1 MDRKITDI
9 LPPKKGRFVKK
20 IIREVEEIEE
30 PIVPEEKEERQ
41 KKPSLPPK
49 ITGVIIAIIVLVL
62 AASFSY
68 FYLSQ
73 AIIDFWPETQTLN
86 FETKITVD
94 TIRET
99 ADFGEKIIPGKL
111 FEKEKTVT
119 EIFYSSGK
127 VQKENKASGNILVY
141 NEYSADDQPLL
152 ATTRFVS
159 SEGKIFRAPERITIP
174 GGHYEQGKFVPG
186 EINIT
191 VVADEPG
198 SEYNIEPSTF
208 SIPGFAG
215 TARYTKFYA
224 RSFQPMTGGFSEE
237 VPKIT
242 EEDLESAENAL
253 SQQAKEEV
261 EELLK
266 NDLGQ
271 QVISEFEF
279 SNKAIKTEVIEIFT
293 LAKVG
298 DEAEEFS
305 YQVKVK
311 SETIIF
317 KSKDLEDFVKEY
329 ILPQVPEG
337 KKIYEDSLS
346 INYDPE
352 TTALESGKMVLSLD
366 ISIKAYS
373 DVDMTALKPGLKERS
388 QLEAKIFLE
397 EQPEVDRVKVKL
409 WPFWVLKV
417 PSNADKIK
425 FNLNID

>member
-9 LPPKKGRFVKK
+9 LPPKKRKFVKK
-20 IIREVEEIEE
+20 IVREVEEIEE
-30 PIVPEEKEERQ
+30 PIV
-41 KKPSLPPK
+41 SSFSPK
-49 ITGVIIAIIVLVL
+49 IISISAAIIVLVL
-62 AASFSY
+62 AAGFSY

-86 FETKITVD
+86 FETEVIV
-94 TIRET
+94 
-99 ADFGEKIIPGKL
+99 GEVIPGKV

-119 EIFYSSGK
+119 EIFSSSGK
-127 VQKENKASGNILVY
+127 VQKENKAAGTVRVY
-141 NEYSADDQPLL
+141 NEYSTDDQPLV

-159 SEGKIFRAPERITIP
+159 SEGKIFRILERVTIP

-186 EINIT
+186 EIDVA
-191 VVADEPG
+191 VVADEP
-198 SEYNIEPSTF
+198 SPEYNIEPSTF

-224 RSFQPMTGGFSEE
+224 RSFQPMAGGFSEE
-237 VPKIT
+237 VPQIT
-242 EEDLESAENAL
+242 EEDLESAENTL

-271 QVISEFEF
+271 QVMSEFEF
-279 SNKAIKTEVIEIFT
+279 SNKAIKTEIIEIFT
-293 LAKVG
+293 LAKAG

-305 YQVKVK
+305 YQVKAK

-317 KSKDLEDFVKEY
+317 KSKDLEDLAKEY
-329 ILPQVPEG
+329 ILPQVPKG
-337 KKIYEDSLS
+337 KKVYEDSLN

-352 TTALESGKMVLSLD
+352 TTDLELGKMVLSLD

-397 EQPEVDRVKVKL
+397 EQPGVDKVNVKL

-417 PSNADKIK
+417 PGNADKIK